1 MDESK
6 SDWVLYRERIGIW
19 QERYMERLCRE
30 YCEMLQKDKP
40 ATDRFWALQKRINKD
55 KNTPG
60 VAVTLRRS
68 NMFYDILGLIKDGA
82 ISVEDLKDFS
92 QDLQDKVMLIIRQR
106 TLWIIILCT
115 HKFSLFIESPLS
127 SFLYHVLP

>member
-68 NMFYDILGLIKDGA
+68 NMFYDILGLINDGA

-92 QDLQDKVMLIIRQR
+92 QDLQDKVMLIIGQ
-106 TLWIIILCT
+106 
-115 HKFSLFIESPLS
+115 
-127 SFLYHVLP
+127 